1 MNYRIAT
8 NNPSVK
14 EVYKDIIFVNGTFL
28 DVLINVR
35 DLVHKGHELISHP
48 LGSSIRTMY
57 SPYRSIIVRNKTN
70 EINKDHIEV
79 IENSIYSYKNT
90 MQRRKPDAVNSKD
103 YAMLD
108 LNLLKSALDEFKSIY
123 DY

>member
-1 MNYRIAT
+1 MNYRIVT

-48 LGSSIRTMY
+48 LGSRIRTMY

>member
-1 MNYRIAT
+1 
-8 NNPSVK
+8 
-14 EVYKDIIFVNGTFL
+14 
-28 DVLINVR
+28 
-35 DLVHKGHELISHP
+35 
-48 LGSSIRTMY
+48 MY